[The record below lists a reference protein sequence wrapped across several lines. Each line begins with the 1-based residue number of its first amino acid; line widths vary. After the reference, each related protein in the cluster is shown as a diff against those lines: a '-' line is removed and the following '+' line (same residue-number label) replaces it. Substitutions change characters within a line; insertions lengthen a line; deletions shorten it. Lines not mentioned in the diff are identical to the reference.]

1 MPTNGQSDLNFLQRI
16 KRKLIGEPKNLKEAS
31 IFHKLSLIPLLAW
44 IGLGA
49 DGLSSSSYGPEEA
62 FRALGDH
69 TYLALFMAVAM
80 VFTVFVISFTYTRI
94 IEHFPH
100 GGGGYIVATHT
111 IGKTAGIISGCSL
124 LVDYILTITVSLAS
138 CGDAIFSFLPYEYY
152 MFKVPFV
159 IFLII
164 FLIIMNLRGAK
175 ESVTVLAP
183 IFLIYLAT
191 HVLLLAYGIGTH
203 FPQAG
208 VIAQNLHGD
217 VSRDMQAIGFVGIMA
232 LFLRAFSMGGGTYTG
247 IEAVSNSMQVMREPK
262 IPNGKRTMLYM
273 ALSLAFMAS
282 GLIVS
287 YLLFD
292 IRPTQ
297 GRTMN
302 ALLAD
307 AVFGAWPLGGT
318 IALITILSE
327 GALLIVGAQAGFIG
341 GPRIMGNMAIDM
353 WFPRRFAA
361 LSERLTMQDGVLLM
375 GISSLALLLYTN
387 GSVTALVIMYSINVF
402 LTFSLDQF
410 GMMNFYLKRRNRDIP
425 WKRYISVHFLGFIL
439 CLTILVVTV
448 VIKFKEG
455 GWMTLLITG
464 CIIALCY
471 VIRGHYRN
479 VRKGARSLD
488 DILMGMYLEGSKVNT
503 DPCDPNDMTAVLLVG
518 GYNGFGLHSF
528 LSIIRTFP
536 NVYKNFIFV
545 SIGEIDSGSF
555 KGVEE
560 MEALKRSVEDG
571 LKKYVNLARKLGFAA
586 DYRVDIGIDVVETA
600 TNLCQTV
607 ASEFARST
615 VFAGQLI
622 FQRQSM
628 FQRFLHNETAFAIQ
642 RRLQWEGTA
651 MMILPIRVMA

>member
-1 MPTNGQSDLNFLQRI
+1 
-16 KRKLIGEPKNLKEAS
+16 
-31 IFHKLSLIPLLAW
+31 
-44 IGLGA
+44 
-49 DGLSSSSYGPEEA
+49 
-62 FRALGDH
+62 
-69 TYLALFMAVAM
+69 
-80 VFTVFVISFTYTRI
+80 
-94 IEHFPH
+94 
-100 GGGGYIVATHT
+100 
-111 IGKTAGIISGCSL
+111 
-124 LVDYILTITVSLAS
+124 
-138 CGDAIFSFLPYEYY
+138 

-159 IFLII
+159 VFLII

-175 ESVTVLAP
+175 ESVTILAP

-191 HVLLLAYGIGTH
+191 HVILLAYGIGTH
-203 FPQAG
+203 FPKAG
-208 VIAQNLHGD
+208 IIAQNLHGD
-217 VSRDMQAIGFVGIMA
+217 ISRDMQAIGFVGVMA

-273 ALSLAFMAS
+273 ALSLAIMAS
-282 GLIVS
+282 GLIVC

-302 ALLAD
+302 AMLAD

-375 GISSLALLLYTN
+375 GISSLALLLYTK

-410 GMMNFYLKRRNRDIP
+410 GMINFYLKRRNRDIP
-425 WKRYISVHFLGFIL
+425 WKRYISVHLLGFIL

-464 CIIALCY
+464 CLIALCY

-528 LSIIRTFP
+528 LSIFRTFP

-586 DYRVDIGIDVVETA
+586 EYRVDIGIDVVETA

-622 FQRQSM
+622 FQKQSM